1 MSVQFSQLP
10 QIEFPDNV
18 KNKYAIR
25 VHLLLGTHLCFLFM
39 CSMVYS
45 IVPFVYIFNPYLML
59 GFGLFSA
66 VLSRY
71 TQACRDVLVGVYIF
85 CTGYALG
92 YIVPHLYLELCLD
105 SLLFSYMCIVLFLH
119 VMKERHVYLPLMAVC
134 NGVLSLSLFN
144 TILYFYGE
152 DTNIWW
158 SVGLNVCMIV
168 YIIKVYYSMNQST
181 NVYTPTQFY
190 EGFLLCIFTF

>member
-1 MSVQFSQLP
+1 
-10 QIEFPDNV
+10 
-18 KNKYAIR
+18 
-25 VHLLLGTHLCFLFM
+25 
-39 CSMVYS
+39 
-45 IVPFVYIFNPYLML
+45 ML